1 MKNNTTIKA
10 YHFEDEDENSKLR
23 VKINKEY
30 CWYIPETLRSEHI
43 QKGDVVLVPA
53 GAKTRPVIVTEVLDE
68 DDELAKQKYKSV
80 TEKTNRR
87 IDIDIDRIMARKA
100 INRKAMERQREIKAA
115 KKVAKKLRLEEAAV
129 RAAAKKAEKAANS
142 ASEKPKKASAAKSA
156 ANKPAKDNQFDRIK
170 AHLYNKISKSPQ
182 DSEKSS
188 MRQKIYDEYT
198 NWLNAR
204 QQEIGNGALKYADA
218 AEEIAKMTGVRIGK
232 KTEK

>member
-10 YHFEDEDENSKLR
+10 YHFEDANDKLR

-30 CWYIPETLRSEHI
+30 CWYIPEALRSEHI

-53 GAKTRPVIVTEVLDE
+53 GAETLPVIVTEVLDE
-68 DDELAKQKYKSV
+68 DDELTKQKYKSV
-80 TEKTNRR
+80 IEKTNKR
-87 IDIDIDRIMARKA
+87 IDIDIDRIKARKA

-115 KKVAKKLRLEEAAV
+115 KKAAKKLRLEEAAI
-129 RAAAKKAEKAANS
+129 RAAAKKAEKEANS
-142 ASEKPKKASAAKSA
+142 VSKKPKATAAKSA
-156 ANKPAKDNQFDRIK
+156 ANKPAKDSQFDRIK

-188 MRQKIYDEYT
+188 MRQKIYDEYI

-204 QQEIGNGALKYADA
+204 QQEIDSGTLKYADA

-232 KTEK
+232 KSEK